1 MGRCVGVAR
10 LPESDREG
18 LAVLALARST
28 AVSDLAARHG
38 VSRKFVY
45 QQSHK
50 AQAARDDAFTPT
62 TRDDA
67 VLFELT
73 VSKTWLR
80 QVIVGLALICHSSYR
95 GIVAFLH
102 DLLGVAISVGT
113 VHDVLQAATQQAGV
127 INRQQDLSG
136 IRVGL
141 HDEIFHD
148 RKPVLAGVD
157 AHATYCDLLAAEP
170 HRDADTWGVH
180 LLDAARQGLSPAY
193 TIADAGQGL
202 RAGQRAAWDDTPCH
216 GDVFHI
222 QHQCEGLTN
231 TLSRLAKGT
240 TSRRE
245 TLQTKLGRAGQRD
258 LDDGLAA
265 QLALARQAEAQA
277 IGLARDIR
285 TLGQWLSHD
294 VLALAGPALATR
306 QVLFDF
312 IVAELAKREPEDVRR
327 IRPLRVALQNQ
338 RDNLL
343 AFAGVLDAK
352 LIAIAQTHAIAEPLV
367 REACLL
373 HRLPSTSTAY
383 WQGWNQLR
391 AKLKGKFHT
400 LFDVVSQAMAQTPR
414 SSSLV
419 ENLNSR
425 LRNYFTLRRHLG
437 NSYLDLL
444 QFYLNHHCFM
454 RSRCAGRQ
462 GKSPRE
468 VMTCQSHPH
477 WLTLLGLGPLQP
489 QRPRPREASASY
501 AHPFSGQACRLSNR
515 TSFHQNPAP
524 AGRWFRTPT

>member
-1 MGRCVGVAR
+1 MDQGVGAAAR
-10 LPESDREG
+10 LPGNDRKD
-18 LAVLALARST
+18 LAVSALARSAT
-28 AVSDLAARHG
+28 VSDLAARHG

-45 QQSHK
+45 QQTHK
-50 AQAARDDAFTPT
+50 ARAALDDAFTAT
-62 TRDDA
+62 TCDDA

-73 VSKTWLR
+73 VTKIWLR
-80 QVIVGLALICHSSYR
+80 QMIVALALICHSSYR
-95 GIVAFLH
+95 GIVAFLR

-113 VHDVLQAATQQAGV
+113 VHDVLQSATQQAAV

-141 HDEIFHD
+141 HDEIFHGG
-148 RKPVLAGVD
+148 KPVLAGVD
-157 AHATYCDLLAAEP
+157 AHSTYCYLLVAEA

-180 LLDAARQGLSPAY
+180 LLDAAEQGLKPDY

-202 RAGQRAAWDDTPCH
+202 RAGQKAAWGNTPCH

-222 QHQCEGLTN
+222 QRQCEGLAN
-231 TLSRLAKGT
+231 TLSRLAKGA

-245 TLQTKLGRAGQRD
+245 TLQAKQDRVSRRNP
-258 LDDGLAA
+258 DDGLAA
-265 QLALARQAEAQA
+265 QLALARHTEIQA
-277 IGLARDIR
+277 IGLACDIR
-285 TLGQWLSHD
+285 TLTRWLSHD

-306 QVLFDF
+306 QMLFDF
-312 IVAELAKREPEDVRR
+312 IVEELVRREPADPGR

-352 LIAIAQTHAIAEPLV
+352 LTSLAQAHAIAEPLV

-373 HRLPSTSTAY
+373 HRLPSTSVVY

-391 AKLKGKFHT
+391 AKLGDKFHR
-400 LFDVVSQAMAQTPR
+400 LYDAVSQAMTHTPR

-425 LRNYFTLRRHLG
+425 LRTYFTLRRHLG

-444 QFYLNHHCFM
+444 QFYLNHQCFM
-454 RSRCAGRQ
+454 RSRCAERQ

-468 VMTCQSHPH
+468 VMTGESHPH
-477 WLTLLGLGPLQP
+477 WLTLLGLGPVQP
-489 QRPRPREASASY
+489 QRA
-501 AHPFSGQACRLSNR
+501 
-515 TSFHQNPAP
+515 
-524 AGRWFRTPT
+524 